1 MTYAVR
7 IVAVADVLTAL
18 VVCVQVEAQTQ
29 EIDAPAVAIHP
40 AQVELRVRVA
50 LFRRTVPCGLRRH
63 D

>member
-40 AQVELRVRVA
+40 AQVRVRVA